1 MDDKKDNRH
10 LSKPA
15 YREECTGDTE
25 RSTTAYM
32 DIREDV
38 MSTGSTSKLPL
49 EAKFVKISNNI
60 SEKENLPKEKEIG
73 GVKGLE
79 PTRYGD
85 WQHKGKV
92 TDF

>member
-1 MDDKKDNRH
+1 MDNKKDN
-10 LSKPA
+10 
-15 YREECTGDTE
+15 
-25 RSTTAYM
+25 
-32 DIREDV
+32 I
-38 MSTGSTSKLPL
+38 L
-49 EAKFVKISNNI
+49 EQ
-60 SEKENLPKEKEIG
+60 ENLPKEKESSKEIG

>member
-1 MDDKKDNRH
+1 MKNEKK
-10 LSKPA
+10 
-15 YREECTGDTE
+15 
-25 RSTTAYM
+25 
-32 DIREDV
+32 
-38 MSTGSTSKLPL
+38 
-49 EAKFVKISNNI
+49 NNI
-60 SEKENLPKEKEIG
+60 LEEENLPKEKEIG

>member
-15 YREECTGDTE
+15 YREEFTEDTE
-25 RSTTAYM
+25 RNTTAYIG
-32 DIREDV
+32 IREDA
-38 MSTGSTSKLPL
+38 STGSTSKLPL
-49 EAKFVKISNNI
+49 KAKFVKMSNNI
-60 SEKENLPKEKEIG
+60 SEEENLPKEKEIG
-73 GVKGLE
+73 DVKGLE

>member
-1 MDDKKDNRH
+1 MDNKKDNI
-10 LSKPA
+10 L
-15 YREECTGDTE
+15 EE
-25 RSTTAYM
+25 
-32 DIREDV
+32 
-38 MSTGSTSKLPL
+38 
-49 EAKFVKISNNI
+49 
-60 SEKENLPKEKEIG
+60 ENLPKENSKEIG

>member
-1 MDDKKDNRH
+1 MDDKKDN
-10 LSKPA
+10 
-15 YREECTGDTE
+15 
-25 RSTTAYM
+25 
-32 DIREDV
+32 
-38 MSTGSTSKLPL
+38 
-49 EAKFVKISNNI
+49 NI
-60 SEKENLPKEKEIG
+60 SEEENLPKEKETREEIG

>member
-1 MDDKKDNRH
+1 MDDKKDN
-10 LSKPA
+10 
-15 YREECTGDTE
+15 
-25 RSTTAYM
+25 
-32 DIREDV
+32 
-38 MSTGSTSKLPL
+38 
-49 EAKFVKISNNI
+49 NI
-60 SEKENLPKEKEIG
+60 SEEENLQLNSQSFRQDEFKSKSTELVREYGLNSKNSPVSSFVNDAVPKEKEIG

>member
-1 MDDKKDNRH
+1 MLTYHYTLRSSAYRLLALFQVDLRISTLHFAGVLIMDNKKDN
-10 LSKPA
+10 
-15 YREECTGDTE
+15 
-25 RSTTAYM
+25 
-32 DIREDV
+32 
-38 MSTGSTSKLPL
+38 
-49 EAKFVKISNNI
+49 I
-60 SEKENLPKEKEIG
+60 SEEEKLPKEKEIG

>member
-1 MDDKKDNRH
+1 MDNKKDNI
-10 LSKPA
+10 LK
-15 YREECTGDTE
+15 E
-25 RSTTAYM
+25 
-32 DIREDV
+32 
-38 MSTGSTSKLPL
+38 
-49 EAKFVKISNNI
+49 
-60 SEKENLPKEKEIG
+60 ENLPKEKELTKEIG

>member
-1 MDDKKDNRH
+1 MDNKKDN
-10 LSKPA
+10 
-15 YREECTGDTE
+15 
-25 RSTTAYM
+25 
-32 DIREDV
+32 
-38 MSTGSTSKLPL
+38 
-49 EAKFVKISNNI
+49 ISQ
-60 SEKENLPKEKEIG
+60 EKNLPKEKEMPKEIG

>member
-1 MDDKKDNRH
+1 MDNKKDN
-10 LSKPA
+10 
-15 YREECTGDTE
+15 
-25 RSTTAYM
+25 
-32 DIREDV
+32 
-38 MSTGSTSKLPL
+38 
-49 EAKFVKISNNI
+49 I
-60 SEKENLPKEKEIG
+60 SEEEKLPKEKEIG

>member
-25 RSTTAYM
+25 RSATAYM

-38 MSTGSTSKLPL
+38 STGSTSKLPL

-60 SEKENLPKEKEIG
+60 SEKEIG